1 MTDREAVEILRA
13 QGYAVGDPDL
23 QTGTVRVWID
33 HTNTFVDV
41 KLGQEL
47 LYLAEGKKTVEQLQA
62 DATKVGKAF

>member
-1 MTDREAVEILRA
+1 MTDREALEILEA
-13 QGYAVGDPDL
+13 QGYAVGAPDP

-47 LYLAEGKKTVEQLQA
+47 LYLAEGKKTIEQLQA
-62 DATKVGKAF
+62 ERSKEAA